1 MLRVDSV
8 PYLWV
13 KHLNR
18 RDGVAAAPAAD
29 GEQDLPLS
37 DRFPGPSPRS
47 LHVRPLL
54 RQQEVILGLVDKIS
68 ARFVR
73 LDEEVGADGAN
84 EKLWRQERQ
93 PDVLED
99 DGKMLPAV
107 GNVVAHP
114 RHDGLVHLLLGADV
128 QLV

>member
-1 MLRVDSV
+1 MLKVKKVSYLRVKPLS
-8 PYLWV
+8 
-13 KHLNR
+13 R
-18 RDGVAAAPAAD
+18 RAGAEAAD
-29 GEQDLPLS
+29 SEQDLPLS
-37 DRFPGPSPRS
+37 DPGPSPRS

-54 RQQEVILGLVDKIS
+54 GQQEVILGLVDKIS

>member
-1 MLRVDSV
+1 MLKVKEVSYLRVKPVS
-8 PYLWV
+8 
-13 KHLNR
+13 R
-18 RDGVAAAPAAD
+18 RAGAEAAD
-29 GEQDLPLS
+29 SEQDLPLS
-37 DRFPGPSPRS
+37 DPGPSPRS

-54 RQQEVILGLVDKIS
+54 GQQEVILGLVNQIS
-68 ARFVR
+68 ARFIR

-84 EKLWRQERQ
+84 EKLRRQERQ